1 MNRPA
6 WKLAWLLRA
15 VGALDLLSLLAV
27 VMPRE
32 WHDRAH
38 ALAGLGALPES
49 PIVIYLA
56 RSASALYA
64 VYGALLL
71 FLASDVIRHRPVIRF
86 LAWAAQVHALVL
98 VGIDWS
104 AGLPVWWL
112 LAEGLGYAGW
122 AGLALW
128 WSRSTDSQ

>member
-1 MNRPA
+1 M
-6 WKLAWLLRA
+6 
-15 VGALDLLSLLAV
+15 GALDLLSLLAV

-38 ALAGLGALPES
+38 TLAGLGALPES

-86 LAWAAQVHALVL
+86 LAWAAQVHALIL

-128 WSRSTDSQ
+128 WSRSEVSR

>member
-1 MNRPA
+1 MS
-6 WKLAWLLRA
+6 LVA
-15 VGALDLLSLLAV
+15 VF
-27 VMPRE
+27 MPRG
-32 WHDRAH
+32 WHERVH
-38 ALAGLGALPES
+38 TFAGLGALPES

-71 FLASDVIRHRPVIRF
+71 FLATDCVRHRPVIRF

-104 AGLPVWWL
+104 AGLPAWWL
-112 LAEGLGYAGW
+112 VAEGAGYAGW

-128 WSRSTDSQ
+128 WSRPGAGLQERPDAGFPLAGRR